1 MTRKRRRLYVV
12 GLGMLGLFAAA
23 ALVLTAFEENLVFFY
38 SPSDL
43 AEKTL
48 PPGRPVRLG
57 GLVEEGSI
65 ERRDG
70 LTVHFRVTDL
80 SQSTPVVY
88 QGLLPDL
95 FREGQGVVTE
105 GTLGPDG
112 VFVVRPVAARERSL
126 TVIPELGH
134 FALILALAVALVQG
148 SLPMVGAARGNVRWM
163 ALAGPAAFL
172 QFALVATAFLALMQ
186 AYVSSD
192 FTVLNVVRNSHSAK
206 PMLYKVSGVWGNHE
220 GSMVLWVLILT
231 LFGAAVAGFGANL
244 PPTLRTRVLGVQAW
258 ISIGFLVFLLFT
270 SNPFER
276 VFPPPTPSSG
286 CSRRPWT
293 AGT

>member
-23 ALVLTAFEENLVFFY
+23 ALVLTAFQENLVFFY

-43 AEKTL
+43 TEKTV
-48 PPGRPVRLG
+48 PAGRPIRLG

-88 QGLLPDL
+88 EGLLPDL

-112 VFVVRPVAARERSL
+112 VFVAREVL
-126 TVIPELGH
+126 AKHDETYMPPEVVE
-134 FALILALAVALVQG
+134 ALKKSGQWQPEKG
-148 SLPMVGAARGNVRWM
+148 
-163 ALAGPAAFL
+163 
-172 QFALVATAFLALMQ
+172 TAQ
-186 AYVSSD
+186 
-192 FTVLNVVRNSHSAK
+192 
-206 PMLYKVSGVWGNHE
+206 
-220 GSMVLWVLILT
+220 
-231 LFGAAVAGFGANL
+231 
-244 PPTLRTRVLGVQAW
+244 
-258 ISIGFLVFLLFT
+258 
-270 SNPFER
+270 
-276 VFPPPTPSSG
+276 
-286 CSRRPWT
+286 
-293 AGT
+293 